1 MTYRGV
7 MAVAVA
13 VGAFTIAMSF
23 LIDARVVVVASV
35 IGRLAADLP
44 NIWRNR

>member
-13 VGAFTIAMSF
+13 VGAFTIGMSF
-23 LIDARVVVVASV
+23 LIDARVVVAATV